1 MIATKLKGVITK
13 DHRLELVVPRS
24 VPPGDVEVIVLRAE
38 PSVQPR
44 ARTRKLSGE
53 RHPAAGLW
61 ADREEIGDTVEFVS
75 QLRRRLETR
84 RDARK

>member
-24 VPPGDVEVIVLRAE
+24 VPPGEVEVIVLRAE
-38 PSVQPR
+38 PLVRSQVK
-44 ARTRKLSGE
+44 TRKRNGKL
-53 RHPAAGLW
+53 HPAAGVW
-61 ADREEIGDTVEFVS
+61 ADHEDIGDTVEFVS

-84 RDARK
+84 RDVRK

>member
-38 PSVQPR
+38 PSARPR
-44 ARTRKLSGE
+44 ARTRKLSGKM
-53 RHPAAGLW
+53 HPAAGIW
-61 ADREEIGDTVEFVS
+61 ADREDIGDTVEFVS